1 MNVNLICVALSDEG
15 AASLDRKF
23 RSAVKK
29 VESLIPSPE
38 SHTFEKPFIRA
49 YNSNRVSGTWTVP
62 PCFESGD
69 SLISFSQPP
78 IPNGDEFSSAKNYWD
93 LISRVVSKGEFE
105 RLQPNYFGF
114 EVRGDGEVKVWSD
127 ILGLGRCYYVLNDN
141 FLAASNHIGA
151 LTEFVDGRLK
161 VDEGAVAKFA
171 GAGFFM
177 NNDSPIVGVSRLAEA
192 EVLEVG
198 HDRRVKQSQYQQL
211 SDLFQPVESDQAYTA
226 AIEQLAIVS
235 HNITR
240 MVDKTPSVFLSGG
253 RDSRMTA
260 GIWLAQGNP
269 ANVIT
274 MGALPREAEIATEL
288 MEIFFDEK
296 SSSASVQHKITFPQ
310 PRDITMSLDDRLG
323 TAFALWDGDAAPTNM
338 KRNVTVPSGRA
349 VVQIGGAGGEIT
361 HGYYYPRPRQIEK
374 LAESADPIESAKRSF
389 GINTLTSFASRHI
402 DEAFE
407 FVAEKADKAGL
418 SGLGRLDYIYLSEKF
433 RRWVNQALGSTS
445 AVLLAAPAFV
455 NLAFN
460 VSPEDK
466 VAKRIP
472 VELVKRSIPAWGE
485 VETYKA
491 AGDDSKRLMRQGT
504 CTYQTDPAGFWERWE
519 ESQQW
524 QQFLNPEVLG
534 NYCEL
539 VRSDEASPVHESW
552 MNRAIWID
560 EIYRHVEQLNAER
573 SEGA

>member
-1 MNVNLICVALSDEG
+1 MNVNLICVALSNEG
-15 AASLDRKF
+15 DAFLDGKF
-23 RSAVKK
+23 RSAVER

-38 SHTFEKPFIRA
+38 SRTFERPFIRA
-49 YNSNRVSGTWTVP
+49 YNSNRVSGTWTVSP
-62 PCFESGD
+62 YFENED

-78 IPNGDEFSSAKNYWD
+78 IPNKDEFTTANYWD
-93 LISRVVSKGEFE
+93 VVSKVVSEGKFE
-105 RLQPNYFGF
+105 SLQPNYFGF
-114 EVRGDGEVKVWSD
+114 EVGRDGAVKVWSD
-127 ILGLGRCYYVLNDN
+127 ILGFGRCYYVLNDK

-151 LTEFVDGRLK
+151 LAEFVDGRLE

-177 NNDSPIVGVSRLAEA
+177 NNDSPIAGVSRLAEA
-192 EVLEVG
+192 EVLEVD
-198 HDRRVKQSQYQQL
+198 HDRRVKQYQYQQN
-211 SDLFQPVESDQAYTA
+211 SDLIQPVEGEIAYA
-226 AIEQLAIVS
+226 AAVDQLAIVS

-260 GIWLAQGNP
+260 SIWLAQGNP

-296 SSSASVQHKITFPQ
+296 GSSAGVQHKITLPQ

-323 TAFALWDGDAAPTNM
+323 TAFGLWDGDAAPANM

-349 VVQIGGAGGEIT
+349 VVQIGGVGGEIT
-361 HGYYYPRPRQIEK
+361 HGYYYSRPGQIEK
-374 LAESADPIESAKRSF
+374 LAGLADSLDSAKRSF
-389 GINTLTSFASRHI
+389 GINSLTPFASQQI

-407 FVAEKADKAGL
+407 FARTKADSVGL
-418 SGLGRLDYIYLSEKF
+418 SGPDRLDHLYLSEKF
-433 RRWVNQALGSTS
+433 RRWGNQALGSTS
-445 AVLLAAPAFV
+445 AVLLSAPAFV

-460 VSPEDK
+460 VPPEDK
-466 VAKRIP
+466 VSKRIT
-472 VELVKRSIPAWGE
+472 VELVKRSIPAWAE
-485 VETYKA
+485 VEAYKA

-504 CTYQTDPAGFWERWE
+504 CTYQTDPAGFWERWDD
-519 ESQQW
+519 SHRW
-524 QQFLNPEVLG
+524 QQFLNAEVLR
-534 NYCEL
+534 NYCQL
-539 VRSDEASPVHESW
+539 VQADEATPVHESW